1 MNELVEK
8 LLEMKKNGEAKGL
21 RVLDTKN
28 DPFWVSD
35 SRLRDAKWLS
45 DIWQNRVNREIH
57 DRGFTLH
64 PGKLG
69 CGLPL
74 G

>member
-35 SRLRDAKWLS
+35 SRLRDAKMVERYMAEQS
-45 DIWQNRVNREIH
+45 
-57 DRGFTLH
+57 
-64 PGKLG
+64 
-69 CGLPL
+69 
-74 G
+74 